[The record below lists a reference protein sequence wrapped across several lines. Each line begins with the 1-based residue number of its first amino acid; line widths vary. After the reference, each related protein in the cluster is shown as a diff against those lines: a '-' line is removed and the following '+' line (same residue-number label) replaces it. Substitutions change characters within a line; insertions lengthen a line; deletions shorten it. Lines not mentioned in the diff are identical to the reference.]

1 MMKTSKYFKPL
12 MVSAFCLF
20 CLSAGSVAAQTQG
33 QVNGDSSQGVIDNAV
48 APAAM
53 DAEVYKNLEDAYKTH
68 LKLGRP
74 DFEPSSFASLFY
86 TIWQHNLLQDAKR
99 QFRTRKPGEY
109 EEPVS
114 ENPEERERGI
124 RELSVGGILYKTA
137 DDWIV
142 WMNGQRVT
150 PEAIPSQVI
159 DIKVNKEYVELKW
172 LDSYNNL
179 IFPIRIRPHQ
189 RFNLDTRIFLPGR
202 SAL

>member
-1 MMKTSKYFKPL
+1 MTSVLPALFLAVL
-12 MVSAFCLF
+12 MSGTVSVQAQPQ
-20 CLSAGSVAAQTQG
+20 ANAAQGGNAT
-33 QVNGDSSQGVIDNAV
+33 QGVIDNAV

-53 DAEVYKNLEDAYKTH
+53 DAEVYKNLEGAYKTH

-74 DFEPSSFASLFY
+74 DFNPAEFSSLFY

-99 QFRTRKPGEY
+99 LFRTRKPGEY

-114 ENPEERERGI
+114 EDPVQRERGL
-124 RELSVGGILYKTA
+124 RELSVGGILYKTS

-150 PEAIPSQVI
+150 PDAIPKEVI

-172 LDSYNNL
+172 LDTYKNL
-179 IFPIRIRPHQ
+179 IYPVRIRPHQ